1 MPGSI
6 IKEGYRSILNSAII
20 AIGSNL
26 GDKRQNC
33 LQGINALDHMP
44 DIEVTDRARFYRTAP
59 VDYTDQDW
67 FVNTAIRIATNLEP
81 GDLLT
86 RLKQIER
93 ESGRDRKTVRF
104 GPRILD
110 LDIIFFDALVLRT
123 PTLEIPHPRMHKRRF
138 VLAPICDIDPTAVH
152 PALNIP
158 VNALLQAIDDPDQDI
173 ELLP

>member
-1 MPGSI
+1 
-6 IKEGYRSILNSAII
+6 LNSVII

-33 LQGINALDHMP
+33 LRGIAALDRMP
-44 DIEVTDRARFYRTAP
+44 DIDVTGRARFYKTAP

-67 FVNTAIRIATNLEP
+67 FVNTAIRITT
-81 GDLLT
+81 DLSPDELLG

-93 ESGRDRKTVRF
+93 DRGRDQKTIRF

-110 LDIIFFDALVLRT
+110 LDIIFFGDLVLQT
-123 PTLEIPHPRMHKRRF
+123 ATLEIPHPRMHKRRF
-138 VLAPICDIDPTAVH
+138 VLRPICDIDPTAVH
-152 PALNIP
+152 PTLDIP
-158 VNALLQAIDDPDQDI
+158 VNALLEAIDDPDQDI